1 MVIIE
6 TSIFTRRITELLS
19 DDEYRELQATL
30 VEHPKAGPVIP
41 RSGGIRKL
49 RWSASGRGKRGGAR
63 VIYYWATEQE
73 HLLMLFIYAKNE
85 SDDLTQDQIKT
96 LRHIV
101 EREYP

>member
-6 TSIFTRRITELLS
+6 TSVFTRRVTALLS

-30 VEHPKAGPVIP
+30 VEQPKAGPVIP
-41 RSGGIRKL
+41 GSGGIRKL

-63 VIYYWATEQE
+63 VIYYWATEQD

-85 SDDLTQDQIKT
+85 SEDLTQDQIKT
-96 LRHIV
+96 LRQIV

>member
-6 TSIFTRRITELLS
+6 TSVFTRRVTALLS

-30 VEHPKAGPVIP
+30 VERPKAGPVIP
-41 RSGGIRKL
+41 GSGGIRKL

>member
-6 TSIFTRRITELLS
+6 TSVFTRRVTALLS

-30 VEHPKAGPVIP
+30 VERPKAGPVIP
-41 RSGGIRKL
+41 GSGGIRKL

-85 SDDLTQDQIKT
+85 SDDLRQDQIKT
-96 LRHIV
+96 LSHIV